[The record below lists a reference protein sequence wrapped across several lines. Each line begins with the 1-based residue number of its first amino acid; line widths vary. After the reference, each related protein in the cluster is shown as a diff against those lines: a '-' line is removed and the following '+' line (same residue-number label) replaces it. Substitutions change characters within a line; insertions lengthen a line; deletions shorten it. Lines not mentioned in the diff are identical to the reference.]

1 MKQRIELNMHS
12 NYSKMNGVNSA
23 REIVEHAA
31 KLGMEAIAFTD
42 IGSVKALPQAYKYAK
57 KEGIKLILG
66 MEAFYK
72 NGRIYCEV
80 DDEENYSRIIFL
92 VKNETGR
99 KNLYKLMSAYFQN
112 GYAELESR
120 EGLFIG
126 TNGIHSD
133 VIRKLGNCD
142 DENEIIETMKFYD
155 FILVD
160 PLDAEE
166 DVKKIIALSKV
177 TETLVIASNSP
188 YYLKETDSIARRV
201 LLSSRG
207 KEDELFGD
215 LALFTTEKML
225 AAFDYLGEQAEEV
238 VMDNAY
244 KLLAQIEDVRPIPP
258 GSYYPDLPKGA
269 YAELEQRIDDKVKE
283 MYGETLPELVKT
295 RLETELGFLHGN
307 EEWSA
312 LPFWVAMKL
321 VDESKANGFPVI
333 SRGAVGSSL
342 IAYCLGLTQ
351 TNPLLAHY
359 RCEHCHHTAFASD
372 FASGFDLPAKKCP
385 HCGNDMVRDGHN
397 IPYETLFAYEGD
409 KEPYLALNYCTE
421 YREACMAFVETLF
434 DNCKTVRGGLA
445 SIVPYRT
452 AKSLVENLLPD
463 LSAEEKEFVAKACEG
478 VFRRTC
484 MNPAALLFIPQG
496 YGIEDFTPVEVIEDE
511 GKRVDVTHFPYSEA
525 LYDTLF
531 KVDIIGHDAP
541 EMLQRLEEKTGAKP
555 TENDIADN
563 AAILEAIE
571 AGNTGGILEMDTD
584 YVRAAFAHT
593 KPQKFSDYV
602 TLNGLFH
609 GTDTYEDNA
618 KDLLAN
624 KTCELGEVID
634 FRESVFQYLD
644 RKRLEYEAKT
654 GKAAPLSH
662 LDCYRISEA
671 VRKGKLERFLPEY
684 EEAFKEIGVP
694 DWYLESAKKILYLF
708 PKAHAVEYMITAFK
722 QLWYKLNYPKEF
734 EEVQEEM
741 KAFKESKE

>member
-1 MKQRIELNMHS
+1 
-12 NYSKMNGVNSA
+12 
-23 REIVEHAA
+23 
-31 KLGMEAIAFTD
+31 MEAIAFTD

-57 KEGIKLILG
+57 REGIKFVLG

-72 NGRIYCEV
+72 NGRIYCEA
-80 DDEENYSRIIFL
+80 DDEKDYSRIIFL
-92 VKNETGR
+92 VKNEVGR
-99 KNLYKLMSAYFQN
+99 KNLYKLISAYYQN

-120 EGLFIG
+120 EGLLIG
-126 TNGIHSD
+126 TNGICSD
-133 VIRKLGNCD
+133 VICKLGLCD
-142 DENEIIETMKFYD
+142 NESEIIETMKFYD

-160 PLDAEE
+160 PLNAEE

-225 AAFDYLGEQAEEV
+225 AAFEYLGEQAEEV
-238 VMDNAY
+238 VIDNAY
-244 KLLAQIEDVRPIPP
+244 KLMEQIEDVRPIPP
-258 GSYYPDLPKGA
+258 GSYYPDLPTGA
-269 YAELEQRIDDKVKE
+269 YAELEQRVYGKAKE

-295 RLETELGFLHGN
+295 RLETELGFLHRN

-321 VDESKANGFPVI
+321 VDESKAKGFPVI

-342 IAYCLGLTQ
+342 LAFCLGLTQ
-351 TNPLLAHY
+351 TNPLSAHY
-359 RCEHCHHTAFASD
+359 RCEHCYNAEFAPG

-397 IPYETLFAYEGD
+397 IPYEALFAYEGD

-421 YREACMAFVETLF
+421 YREACMAFAETLLE
-434 DNCKTVRGGLA
+434 NCKTIRGGLA
-445 SIVPYRT
+445 TIVPYRT

-463 LSAEEKEFVAKACEG
+463 LSVEEKEFVAKACEG
-478 VFRRTC
+478 AFCRTC

-496 YGIEDFTPVEVIEDE
+496 YDIEEFIPVEVIEDE
-511 GKRVDVTHFPYSEA
+511 GKRIAVTHLPYFEA

-541 EMLQRLEEKTGAKP
+541 EMLRRLEEKTGAMP
-555 TENDIADN
+555 TEKDLADN
-563 AAILEAIE
+563 AVILEAIE
-571 AGNTGGILEMDTD
+571 AGNTGGVFEIDTD
-584 YVRAAFAHT
+584 YVRAAFALT

-618 KDLLAN
+618 KDLFAKGVCDFDN
-624 KTCELGEVID
+624 VID
-634 FRESVFQYLD
+634 CRESILLFLD
-644 RKRLEYEAKT
+644 KTRKEYAAKT
-654 GKAAPLSH
+654 GKDAPLNY
-662 LDCYRISEA
+662 LDCYKISEI
-671 VRKGKLERFLPEY
+671 VRKGRAKRELPEY
-684 EEAFKEIGVP
+684 ESALGEIGVP

-734 EEVQEEM
+734 EEVQKEM